1 MEFDLFII
9 PVKAAW
15 LTTGTSESCAGE
27 IASSNDV
34 KQTCQK
40 DEASLAAQAQGTFLK
55 AGLLAAPPW
64 G

>member
-15 LTTGTSESCAGE
+15 LTTGTSESCAGKV
-27 IASSNDV
+27 ASSNDV
-34 KQTCQK
+34 KQTSQK
-40 DEASLAAQAQGTFLK
+40 DEAPWAAQDQGIFLK
-55 AGLLAAPPW
+55 AGLFAAPPW